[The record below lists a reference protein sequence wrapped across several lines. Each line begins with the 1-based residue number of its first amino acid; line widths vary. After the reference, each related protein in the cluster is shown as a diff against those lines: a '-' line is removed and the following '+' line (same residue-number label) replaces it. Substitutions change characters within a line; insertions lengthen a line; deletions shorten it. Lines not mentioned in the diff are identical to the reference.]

1 MSPTLKACPFCGS
14 DEDVCIDVLT
24 VDDETLDPA
33 DQTPILWGVGCQCTG
48 FVGPFDSEAAA
59 VTAWNRRAAP
69 PVTDETIERI
79 AKAIFLA
86 EHPDAE
92 WSAGRAR
99 AVWFTRAE
107 AALQE
112 ITP

>member
-1 MSPTLKACPFCGS
+1 MTNTDHVECEVCGCGTHLHETKA
-14 DEDVCIDVLT
+14 
-24 VDDETLDPA
+24 
-33 DQTPILWGVGCQCTG
+33 
-48 FVGPFDSEAAA
+48 EAVA
-59 VTAWNRRAAP
+59 AWNRRAAP

-107 AALQE
+107 AALQVR
-112 ITP
+112 T